1 MPGRHVRGAIVNEL
15 RLASRLAHEISVA
28 ELRAAGVDPQ
38 VYGPLSFIGVM
49 QPVTRTKLAE
59 ATGERRTTQRDVV
72 RLLIDRGHVR
82 EVPNPKDGR
91 STLLELTPAGQT
103 IFDRGI
109 PAFQRALRRIDE
121 ALGGRLDEHE
131 EVVWRLRT
139 TLEELVGD

>member
-15 RLASRLAHEISVA
+15 GLASRLAHEISAA
-28 ELRAAGVDPQ
+28 ELRAVGVDPHE
-38 VYGPLSFIGVM
+38 YGPLSFIGVM

-59 ATGERRTTQRDVV
+59 ATGERRTTQRDLV

-91 STLLELTPAGQT
+91 STLLELTPAGQK